1 MSRRPQVAPAR
12 VVRERACA
20 RPATLGAPVTL
31 MLAALLAAVALALLG
46 GCAPSG
52 TGTGTRS
59 GASSSAEA
67 TPIAQLAAVQVR
79 EYKGKKLS
87 SIEDFRENS
96 IKGPQVVDLS
106 TYKLKLT
113 GEVTTETT
121 LSYAEVVALPTFQK
135 AVTLNCVEGWSADIL
150 WRGVRLKDVINK
162 AGVGSKANTVIFH
175 CYDGYTTSLPLS
187 FVLDRD
193 ILLANQMNGVYL
205 PSERGFPF
213 QVVAESK
220 LGYKWAKWVTE
231 IELSSDSNYRGYWEQ
246 RGYDNTADFR

>member
-1 MSRRPQVAPAR
+1 MSRSRAR
-12 VVRERACA
+12 
-20 RPATLGAPVTL
+20 LGHIPR
-31 MLAALLAAVALALLG
+31 LLSPFAAVALSGAALAVLLLMS
-46 GCAPSG
+46 GCSPSG
-52 TGTGTRS
+52 TGSS
-59 GASSSAEA
+59 GASGASVDA
-67 TPIAQLAAVQVR
+67 TPIAELAAVQVR

-106 TYKLKLT
+106 TYALKIT
-113 GEVTTETT
+113 GEVDTETT
-121 LSYAEVVALPTFQK
+121 LSYADVIALPNAQK

-162 AGVGSKANTVIFH
+162 AGIGPDANTVIFH

-193 ILLANQMNGVYL
+193 LLFAYQMNGVNL
-205 PSERGFPF
+205 PAERGFPF

-231 IELSSDSNYRGYWEQ
+231 IELSSDDTYKGYWEQ